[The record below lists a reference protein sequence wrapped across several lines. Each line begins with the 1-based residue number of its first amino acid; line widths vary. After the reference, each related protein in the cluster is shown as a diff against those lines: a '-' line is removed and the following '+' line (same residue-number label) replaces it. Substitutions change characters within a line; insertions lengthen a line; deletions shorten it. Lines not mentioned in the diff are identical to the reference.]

1 MLLAYSYCSDKLVEK
16 AVGISS
22 VAEIFQLHSEAFFRD
37 NEVYV
42 GFSNEFYLKFSLL
55 KVGGLGKDSKSARH
69 SFFFLGRSNW
79 QFPTSDINAVIR

>member
-37 NEVYV
+37 NEVYIC
-42 GFSNEFYLKFSLL
+42 FSNDVYFKFSLL
-55 KVGGLGKDSKSARH
+55 KVEGVGKDSQVCKACS
-69 SFFFLGRSNW
+69 SFSVGRSNW
-79 QFPTSDINAVIR
+79 KFPPKFNAVIR